1 MDATNAERQRR
12 YIARLKPRAKA
23 ADEVATLKRE
33 LARAQAHIAELEKA
47 AGAAARAAKSQ
58 GGAAVAFRLW

>member
-1 MDATNAERQRR
+1 MDTTNAERQRR
-12 YIARLKPRAKA
+12 YIARLKARAKA

-47 AGAAARAAKSQ
+47 AGAAARAKPK
-58 GGAAVAFRLW
+58 AARR